1 MARRRLTR
9 SLLAVGAIPLLA
21 AACTSAGT
29 GGGSSGSTGS
39 SSSTTYPVGTFSQA
53 LSTGLTAT
61 NAAKAPPGAN
71 VPCTLTAAHPY
82 PVILVH
88 GTFENQY
95 FNWLELAPT
104 LANAG
109 YCVYTFNYGANA
121 NTNGVFYGLGAI
133 AQSAA
138 QLQTEV
144 NTVMQET
151 GATKVDII
159 GHSQGGMMP
168 RYYINDLGGAADVN
182 MLIGLAPSNYGT
194 TLDGLVTLGQDLGLL
209 GLAND
214 VASSIGESLV
224 QQEQGSSFLNAL
236 NATPTEPGVQY
247 VVIETKDDEVVTPY
261 TNAFLPAA
269 PNVQNILLQ
278 DQCPADTAG
287 HIGTAFDGVANQDI
301 LNALGADSPNFQPTC
316 SSSEYGPGI

>member
-1 MARRRLTR
+1 MKHRRLAK

-21 AACTSAGT
+21 AACTSTGS
-29 GGGSSGSTGS
+29 GGGSAGSTG
-39 SSSTTYPVGTFSQA
+39 SSTTYPVGTFSEA
-53 LSTGLTAT
+53 LSNGFNAT

-109 YCVYTFNYGANA
+109 YCVYTFNYGANS
-121 NTNGVFYGLGAI
+121 NTNGVFYGLGDI

-151 GATKVDII
+151 GATKVDIV

-168 RYYINDLGGAADVN
+168 RYYINNLGGAADVN

-194 TLDGLVTLGQDLGLL
+194 TLDGLVTLGQDLGLV
-209 GLAND
+209 GIAND
-214 VASSIGESLV
+214 VASAIGESLV
-224 QQEQGSSFLNAL
+224 QQEQGSSFLAAL
-236 NATPTEPGVQY
+236 NATPTQPGVQY
-247 VVIETKDDEVVTPY
+247 VVLETKDDEVVTPY

-269 PNVQNILLQ
+269 PNVQNILIQ

-287 HIGTAFDGVANQDI
+287 HIGMAFDGVVNQDV
-301 LNALGADSPNFQPTC
+301 LNALGADSSTFTPTC